1 MGSLSTKF
9 IIKSAGKSLS
19 DMVQLERWSPGSP
32 SVDCPHKFCSPKAA
46 STRFPLRME
55 EETEMRAEG
64 PPKED
69 ELTLWVACLLQL
81 NMQTGELPSLWS
93 RDPLR
98 YTLHPSLGPYI
109 VGSWSLLPRTLL
121 YHPQSLSICLR
132 FIPLGNVQTKVPNSA
147 HMTQAVMSSLSLG
160 EEQTARGMSY
170 QGKPWALTHHEDA
183 IADELFLTVCP
194 GKRSPVTLCKS
205 PGTAPLPRRGTSLGE
220 LHCPSQKESLHC
232 HPPGTPEPPLTDSAA
247 EIQLPGARPPGRE
260 VS

>member
-1 MGSLSTKF
+1 
-9 IIKSAGKSLS
+9 
-19 DMVQLERWSPGSP
+19 
-32 SVDCPHKFCSPKAA
+32 
-46 STRFPLRME
+46 
-55 EETEMRAEG
+55 MRAEG

-81 NMQTGELPSLWS
+81 NMQTGKLPSLWA

-132 FIPLGNVQTKVPNSA
+132 FIPLGNVQTKVPNSD
-147 HMTQAVMSSLSLG
+147 HTTQAVVSPLSLG
-160 EEQTARGMSY
+160 EELTARGMSY

-194 GKRSPVTLCKS
+194 GKRFPVTLCKS

-220 LHCPSQKESLHC
+220 LHCPSQRKVSTATHQALPSPYSQTLQPKFNFQAPVLLEEKQVR
-232 HPPGTPEPPLTDSAA
+232 GTINPDGS
-247 EIQLPGARPPGRE
+247 GRY
-260 VS
+260 